1 MANFN
6 THLIVASTVSGMG
19 AVGLLGAGVAE
30 QNEVMLYFSAG
41 TLGGLLPDL
50 DSDNSVLLKLLFSFF
65 AVLFSFLAMFTQAK
79 QFTIAELLILWLACF
94 LIFYFG
100 VFALFKRLT
109 VHRGIFHSIPMGIL
123 LGFLTTIICYRLLH
137 FDELAAWLTGIF
149 ILLGFLVHLILD
161 EIYSVDLGNARIKKS
176 WGSAMKVVD
185 AKNVAGTIIVYLG
198 ILVLFYFAP
207 STDTFINT
215 VFKGSAYTKFQRNL
229 LPEGRWF
236 SGFKR

>member
-30 QNEVMLYFSAG
+30 PKEVMLYFSAG

-79 QFTIAELLILWLACF
+79 QFTIAELLILWLVCF

-100 VFALFKRLT
+100 VFALFKRFT
-109 VHRGIFHSIPMGIL
+109 VHRGVTRVVST
-123 LGFLTTIICYRLLH
+123 GF
-137 FDELAAWLTGIF
+137 G
-149 ILLGFLVHLILD
+149 
-161 EIYSVDLGNARIKKS
+161 
-176 WGSAMKVVD
+176 
-185 AKNVAGTIIVYLG
+185 VAGDS
-198 ILVLFYFAP
+198 P
-207 STDTFINT
+207 
-215 VFKGSAYTKFQRNL
+215 
-229 LPEGRWF
+229 
-236 SGFKR
+236 